1 MVLTKSELVGVLRH
15 EAHILNHLVTKV
27 RDIDVHHKLS
37 EKQRSV
43 LELFQYLSFMGPVIL
58 RAIKAGGFDN
68 DSWQSAE
75 QEMKSLD
82 FDQVKER
89 LANLGDLLAGIVEE
103 FDEEEFRQEMEMFG
117 NRATKGVHIVNLVLQ
132 GYAAYRT
139 QIFVQI
145 KANGRHELNTM
156 NLWAGMDGGM

>member
-1 MVLTKSELVGVLRH
+1 MVLTKQELIGIMQH
-15 EAHILNHLVTKV
+15 EARVLNHLLTKV
-27 RDIDVHHKLS
+27 RDIDVHHRLS

-43 LELFQYLSFMGPVIL
+43 LELFQYLAFMGPVVL
-58 RAIKAGGFDN
+58 SAVKNGSFDN
-68 DSWQSAE
+68 DAWKSAE
-75 QEMKSLD
+75 KQAKSANIEMIR
-82 FDQVKER
+82 EE
-89 LANLGDLLAGIVEE
+89 LAGLADKCTSLIEQ
-103 FDEEEFRQEMEMFG
+103 FDDEEFRQTMNLFG
-117 NRATKGVHIVNLVLQ
+117 NDATKGVHIVRTVVQ